1 MALMI
6 ITARQTLCSCVQGT
20 CIEIAQKKVVRLWS
34 DWSGLGCYSL
44 HVGHDETGRGRSVG
58 VFKTDML
65 AD

>member
-1 MALMI
+1 MRAGYMYRDY
-6 ITARQTLCSCVQGT
+6 T
-20 CIEIAQKKVVRLWS
+20 KKVVRLWS